1 MLPFADLHRRVSN
14 SRRQPK
20 AANFRKRLIGWR
32 ILEPEV
38 RRVQHEGPVR
48 AVRDR
53 CDCFGEGPQVPV
65 KQTFIPATPSVTKS
79 RKQRAE
85 IHRGSR
91 RRWIW
96 PPNKAGYTSAIVIAD
111 PDPDPNR
118 LLQQRGVH
126 IHPHMTPPS
135 KVLY

>member
-1 MLPFADLHRRVSN
+1 MPYKLCIIHRHEGMANYTMARVFT
-14 SRRQPK
+14 QPEPK
-20 AANFRKRLIGWR
+20 AANFRKRLIDWR

-96 PPNKAGYTSAIVIAD
+96 PPNKAGYTPAIVIA
-111 PDPDPNR
+111 DPDPNR
-118 LLQQRGVH
+118 LLQQRQ
-126 IHPHMTPPS
+126 
-135 KVLY
+135 